1 MKSYLS
7 EEEIIALTG
16 YQQPERQIKVLR
28 SRGFTRVFRGPK
40 GNVVVEWPHF
50 EAVSSGRLI
59 SNKPN
64 TVRLAFLKGEK

>member
-40 GNVVVEWPHF
+40 GNVESPR
-50 EAVSSGRLI
+50 VSWRPVGLSQTGV
-59 SNKPN
+59 
-64 TVRLAFLKGEK
+64 TA

>member
-16 YQQPERQIKVLR
+16 YQQPERQIKALR

-40 GNVVVEWPHF
+40 GNVVIEWPHF
-50 EAVSSGRLI
+50 EAVSSGRLATVR
-59 SNKPN
+59 PD
-64 TVRLAFLKGEK
+64 TVRLGFLRGEK